1 MASRSRPAGGSGA
14 LAGREIR
21 VAAVHVDGEVG
32 RGDDLGRALA
42 RSGAAVAD
50 GDIVVV
56 SQKAVSKA
64 EGRIVDLGGVRP
76 SALALGIA
84 SEYGKDARV
93 VELVLSEA
101 RRIVRMGHGVII
113 TETRGG
119 LVCANSGVDESNVAP
134 GHAALLPEDAD
145 ASARRVR
152 AEVAAACGADVGVII
167 SDTFGRPFRTGQVDC
182 AIGSAGIAPSADH
195 AGTRDSFGRVLRTTD
210 IAVADEV
217 AGAAELAMGKASS
230 CPMAVVAGT
239 RIAVGAGA
247 AGAASL
253 VRPAR
258 EDLFR

>member
-1 MASRSRPAGGSGA
+1 MDA
-14 LAGREIR
+14 REIR
-21 VAAVHVDGEVG
+21 IAAVRVDGEVA
-32 RGDDLGRALA
+32 RGANLGEALA
-42 RSGAAVAD
+42 RSGARVAD

-56 SQKAVSKA
+56 TQKAVSKA
-64 EGRIVDLGGVRP
+64 EGRVVELAGVAP

-101 RRIVRMGHGVII
+101 RRIVRMGRGVII

-152 AEVAAACGADVGVII
+152 SEVAAACGADVGVII

-182 AIGSAGIAPSADH
+182 AIGAAGIAPSEDH
-195 AGTRDSFGRVLRTTD
+195 AGRPDSFGRALRTTD
-210 IAVADEV
+210 IAVADEL
-217 AGAAELAMGKASS
+217 ASAAELAMGKARS
-230 CPMAVVAGT
+230 CPMAVIGGT
-239 RIAVGAGA
+239 GIAVGGGA
-247 AGAASL
+247 PASSL
-253 VRPAR
+253 LRDAR